1 MIVKLSLWVRH
12 DTTAQCDN
20 VIVSLGVGLGLRFG
34 LKLGLLYRLP
44 LVLINTT
51 NIITL
56 NPCDC

>member
-12 DTTAQCDN
+12 DSTAQGDN

-34 LKLGLLYRLP
+34 LKLGLRYRLR
-44 LVLINTT
+44 LVISITT
-51 NIITL
+51 KIITL